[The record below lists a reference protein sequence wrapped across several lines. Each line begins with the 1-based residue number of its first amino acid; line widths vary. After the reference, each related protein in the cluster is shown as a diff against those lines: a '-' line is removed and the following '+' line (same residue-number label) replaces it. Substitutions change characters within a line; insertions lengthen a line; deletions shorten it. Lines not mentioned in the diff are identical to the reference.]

1 MDKFIEWC
9 RYYNTEITWFIVGF
23 LVYAGCDELSHG
35 NTISALINFG
45 LAFLNYSF
53 YRKN

>member
-1 MDKFIEWC
+1 MYKFFEWC
-9 RYYNTEITWFIVGF
+9 RYYHTEITWFIVGF
-23 LVYAGCDELSHG
+23 LVYAGLEELSHG
-35 NTISALINFG
+35 NIVAALINFG